1 MNQMTTC
8 YDCMLDAEMISTE
21 RDGALVNIAAVMF
34 DIATETVGAEFSQR
48 SHLATS
54 VRDGGTMSASTV
66 MWFMRQ
72 SDAVRDQVWN
82 GGEDIRDVL
91 RDLAI
96 WLGQQAGRN
105 EQGTPRARM
114 WGNSARFD
122 IGILES
128 AYKRAQIPVP
138 WYWSNER
145 CFRTVHN
152 LNPQVVYDIAEK
164 GSGAHDPLVDCKFQ
178 IEHLFKIKRARR
190 GQA

>member
-8 YDCMLDAEMISTE
+8 YDAMCDIETMGTDNDAAIVS
-21 RDGALVNIAAVMF
+21 VAVTMF
-34 DIATETVGAEFSQR
+34 DVASETIGASFVKNI
-48 SHLATS
+48 HLAS
-54 VRDGGTMSASTV
+54 AMYHGGTTSAGTI
-66 MWFMRQ
+66 MFWLRQ
-72 SDAVRDQVWN
+72 GDAVRNPIWQ
-82 GGEDIRDVL
+82 GGEDIRDVF

-96 WLGQQAGRN
+96 WLGNQCGRN
-105 EQGTPRARM
+105 EQGIPKVRM

-122 IGILES
+122 LGIVES

-145 CFRTVHN
+145 CFRTVRN